1 MGNYKIEKMQKGS
14 IPPNL
19 KDFRA
24 IRIKLA
30 SPEAILSWS
39 YGEVTKPETINY
51 RTQKPEKEGLFSEA
65 IFGPTKDWECYCGK
79 YRRIRYK
86 GIVCDKCGVEVTRA
100 IVRRERMGHI
110 TLASPVSHIWFLRG
124 VPSKMGLLLDLGV
137 QELEKVI
144 YFGAYIVTDVDEEAR
159 GRVIAEIEREYKA
172 KAKTLESKGKSR
184 ELKALRDQALE
195 ELAGIKKYKVLSEL
209 EYYDLSLKYGEV
221 FKADIGAE
229 AVRRIFENMDLAEV
243 KQDVLRKMEKT
254 DLLKGDA
261 DAAGIIAA
269 GGEVSSSGGPIGS
282 TAALETEFPIGNSV
296 SKSRK
301 SASDGVDKKK
311 QLRRLRLVEAL
322 MRNNIRPEWMFIS
335 VVPVIPPDLRPM
347 VPLDGGRYASSDVN
361 DLYRRV
367 INRNNRLKKL
377 IDLKS
382 PEVIVRN
389 EKRMLQEAV
398 DSLIDNSSH
407 RGGGAEANAAGGQ
420 KRALKSLADLL
431 KGKQGRF
438 RQNLLGKRV
447 DYSGRSVIVVGPE
460 LKLYQAGLPKRMA
473 LEIFKPFVINKLI
486 YEKEV
491 ASNIRNASRL
501 VEDEADVVWESLE
514 EVIRDRA
521 ILLNRA
527 PTLHRLGIQAF
538 QPILIEGS
546 AIQVHPLVCQA
557 FNADFDGDQMAVHL
571 PLSAEAQKEAHE
583 IMLASKN
590 LLKPATGEAIANP
603 QQDMV
608 LGIYWMT
615 SEWVKGEKGDERGAK
630 GAGKVFGSANEAIL
644 AYDFAVVDLR
654 AKIKVRF
661 EKTKGEFIETTV
673 GRILFNRVLPA
684 GWEYVNKV
692 MDKRSLSKLTSTII
706 RKLPNEESV
715 KVLDAIKDLGFDFAT
730 RSGISWGM
738 DDVIVPQK
746 KAGLAAQARTEVENI
761 REYYLQGLLTLEE
774 RKTKSIAIW
783 HRLKEE
789 ITKVVPEE
797 MKKTNPVFQ
806 IFDSGSRGS
815 MSQLT
820 QMAGMKGLVINP
832 AGEIIELPIV
842 PSFKEG
848 FNVLEYFI
856 STHGARKGT
865 TDTALKTAAAG
876 YLTRR
881 LVDVAQDVVV
891 RERDCGDE
899 TGVVKRRVDS
909 EEIGVPLGD
918 RLVGR
923 AALQDAKDG
932 RGKVFIKKG
941 DLITAEQARQLD
953 EAGLAEFKV
962 RSVLRCRSRV
972 GICAMCFGSDLG
984 TNKLVVEGAAVGI
997 VTAQAIG
1004 EPGTQLTM
1012 RTFHVGGVAGGSDIT
1027 QGLPRVEEVFEVRS
1041 PKGKG
1046 LLSEYDGVVED
1057 VVSQGGEKVIK
1068 IRVEEGEKRA
1078 KKEKEGTA
1086 KEYSLPVGAGV
1097 LVEKG
1102 DLVSRGTQLS
1112 EGHLDLHELFELS
1125 GLEAVERYIVREVES
1140 IYVTQGASINEKYV
1154 EVIVRQMFSRL
1165 RVKEAGDTALLP
1177 GEVVEKW
1184 RLLEENRRLGDK
1196 GDKKGEK
1203 GERGEKGKE
1212 ATYEQLLLG
1221 ITKVSLTTESFL
1233 SAASFQETARSLIG
1247 AAIEAKEDRLKG
1259 LKENVIVGRL
1269 IPAGTG
1275 FRG

>member
-1 MGNYKIEKMQKGS
+1 MPKTS

-30 SPEAILSWS
+30 SPEDILDWS
-39 YGEVTKPETINY
+39 YGEITKPETINY

-144 YFGAYIVTDVDEEAR
+144 YFAAYIIIEVDEEAR
-159 GRVIAEIEREYKA
+159 GRVLEEIEREYKTKQKTQTT
-172 KAKTLESKGKSR
+172 KASQR
-184 ELKALRDQALE
+184 ELKSLRDAAVD
-195 ELAGIKKYKVLSEL
+195 ELAKLKKFQVLSEAQ
-209 EYYDLSLKYGEV
+209 YYALSVKYGEV

-229 AVRRIFENMDLAEV
+229 AVRKIFEGMDLEE
-243 KQDVLRKMEKT
+243 LRNEIKAKMEKI
-254 DLLKGDA
+254 D
-261 DAAGIIAA
+261 
-269 GGEVSSSGGPIGS
+269 
-282 TAALETEFPIGNSV
+282 ETG
-296 SKSRK
+296 
-301 SASDGVDKKK
+301 DKKK
-311 QLRRLRLVEAL
+311 ILRRLRLAESL
-322 MRNNIRPEWMFIS
+322 IRNNLRPEWMFIS

-347 VPLDGGRYASSDVN
+347 VPLDGGRYATSDVN

-398 DSLIDNSSH
+398 DALIDNSAH
-407 RGGGAEANAAGGQ
+407 RGSEPTATTAGGG

-460 LKLYQAGLPKRMA
+460 LKLHQTGLPKRMA
-473 LEIFKPFVINKLI
+473 LEIFKPFVIHKLI
-486 YEKEV
+486 YQKEV

-501 VEDEADVVWESLE
+501 VDEEADIVWESLE
-514 EVIRDRA
+514 EVIADKV

-538 QPILIEGS
+538 QPILIDGS

-571 PLSAEAQKEAHE
+571 PLGEEAQREAKE
-583 IMLASKN
+583 IMLSSRN
-590 LLKPATGEAIANP
+590 LLKPATGEAIVDP
-603 QQDMV
+603 QKDMV

-615 SEWVKGEKGDERGAK
+615 SEAQSSEALAKEDEEKSKKPYSASTKVGATKGE
-630 GAGKVFGSANEAIL
+630 GKIFGSANEAIL
-644 AYDFAVVDLR
+644 AYDFGEVDLR
-654 AKIKVRF
+654 VKIKVRF
-661 EKTKGEFIETTV
+661 EKTKGEFVETTV
-673 GRILFNRVLPA
+673 GRILFNRVLPDEV
-684 GWEYVNKV
+684 GYINETMTRKKLV
-692 MDKRSLSKLTSTII
+692 RLTSEII
-706 RKLPNEESV
+706 QNFPQERV
-715 KVLDAIKDLGFDFAT
+715 VRVLDDIKALGFDFST
-730 RSGISWGM
+730 KSGISWGM
-738 DDVIVPQK
+738 DDIIVPPEK
-746 KAGLAAQARTEVENI
+746 EKIINKATTEVEKI
-761 REYYLQGLLTLEE
+761 REHYFSGLLTLDE
-774 RKTKSIAIW
+774 RKYKSIAIW
-783 HRLKEE
+783 HKTKEE
-789 ITKVVPEE
+789 IAKMVPPT
-797 MKKTNPVFQ
+797 MHKANPVFM
-806 IFDSGSRGS
+806 IFDSGSRGNI
-815 MSQLT
+815 SQLT
-820 QMAGMKGLVINP
+820 QMAGMKGVVINP
-832 AGEIIELPIV
+832 AGETIELPIV

-891 RERDCGDE
+891 REDDCGDTE
-899 TGVVKRRVDS
+899 GVVKHKDDGAEINLSLGERVLGRVLLQDIKDS
-909 EEIGVPLGD
+909 KGKIIAKNGD
-918 RLVGR
+918 LVTR
-923 AALQDAKDG
+923 AAAK
-932 RGKVFIKKG
+932 KI
-941 DLITAEQARQLD
+941 D
-953 EAGLAEFKV
+953 ELVSLEEGLKEIKV
-962 RSVLRCRSRV
+962 RSVLRCKSIK
-972 GICAMCFGSDLG
+972 GICAQCFGYDLG
-984 TNKLVVEGAAVGI
+984 SNSLVAIGSAVGI

-1012 RTFHVGGVAGGSDIT
+1012 RTFHVGGVAGASDIT
-1027 QGLPRVEEVFEVRS
+1027 QGLPRVEEVFEVRP
-1041 PKGKG
+1041 PKGEAV
-1046 LLSEYDGVVED
+1046 LSQYDGVVED
-1057 VVSQGGEKVIK
+1057 VVSQGAQKIIR
-1068 IRVEEGEKRA
+1068 IRVSDKSSPASRKA
-1078 KKEKEGTA
+1078 TQDDKV
-1086 KEYSLPVGAGV
+1086 KEYSVPLGVSV

-1102 DLVSRGTQLS
+1102 DLVAKGSQLS
-1112 EGHLDLHELFELS
+1112 EGNLNLQDLFLLS
-1125 GLEAVERYIVREVES
+1125 GQEAVERYVVKEVET
-1140 IYVTQGASINEKYV
+1140 IYVTQGASINEKYL
-1154 EVIVRQMFSRL
+1154 EVIARQMFSRV
-1165 RVKEAGDTALLP
+1165 RVLEPGDTALLP
-1177 GEVVEKW
+1177 GEVAEKW
-1184 RLLEENRRLGDK
+1184 TVWEENAKLKKPSSAFAKASADK
-1196 GDKKGEK
+1196 SAKATEGKVKK
-1203 GERGEKGKE
+1203 

-1221 ITKVSLTTESFL
+1221 ITKVSLTTDSFL
-1233 SAASFQETARSLIG
+1233 SAASFQETARSLIN
-1247 AAIEAKEDRLKG
+1247 AAIEAKEDRLRG

-1275 FRG
+1275 YRE

>member
-1 MGNYKIEKMQKGS
+1 MQKGS

-30 SPEAILSWS
+30 SPEDILSWS

-159 GRVIAEIEREYKA
+159 ARVVAEIEREYKA
-172 KAKTLESKGKSR
+172 KAKNVESKGKSR
-184 ELKALRDQALE
+184 ELKQLRDQALE

-209 EYYDLSLKYGEV
+209 EYYDLALKYGEV

-229 AVRRIFENMDLAEV
+229 AVRHIFEAMDLAEV
-243 KQDVLRKMEKT
+243 KRDVLRKMEKADSGSVKNVPVNET
-254 DLLKGDA
+254 DPVGVSEFPETDP
-261 DAAGIIAA
+261 IE
-269 GGEVSSSGGPIGS
+269 GGSSVKKTISGG
-282 TAALETEFPIGNSV
+282 LDSV
-296 SKSRK
+296 KGKTSY
-301 SASDGVDKKK
+301 GVDKKK

-322 MRNNIRPEWMFIS
+322 TRNNIRPEWMFIS

-377 IDLKS
+377 IELKS
-382 PEVIVRN
+382 PEVIIRN

-407 RGGGAEANAAGGQ
+407 RGAEANAAGGQ
-420 KRALKSLADLL
+420 KRALKSLADML

-501 VEDEADVVWESLE
+501 VEDEVDVVWESLE
-514 EVIRDRA
+514 EVIRDRL

-583 IMLASKN
+583 VMLSSKN

-615 SEWVKGEKGDERGAK
+615 SEVEEDRDGLGQPHAAKAPRGKGKI
-630 GAGKVFGSANEAIL
+630 FGSANEAIL
-644 AYDFAVVDLR
+644 AYDFGEADLR

-673 GRILFNRVLPA
+673 GRILFNRVLPD
-684 GWEYVNKV
+684 GWEYVNKI

-715 KVLDAIKDLGFDFAT
+715 KVLDAIKNLGFDFAT

-738 DDVIVPQK
+738 DDVIVPPK
-746 KAGLAAQARTEVENI
+746 KAGLVAEAQDKVENI

-783 HRLKEE
+783 HQLKEE
-789 ITKVVPEE
+789 ITKIVPEE

-806 IFDSGSRGS
+806 IFDSGARGS
-815 MSQLT
+815 MGQLT

-832 AGEIIELPIV
+832 AGEIIELPIL

-899 TGVVKRRVDS
+899 TGVVKHREDG
-909 EEIGVPLGD
+909 EEIGVSLGD
-918 RLVGR
+918 RLAGR

-932 RGKVFIKKG
+932 KGKIFIKKG
-941 DLITAEQARQLD
+941 DLITPEQARQLD
-953 EAGLAEFKV
+953 EVGLGEFRV
-962 RSVLRCRSRV
+962 RSVLRCQSRV
-972 GICAMCFGSDLG
+972 GICAMCFGYDLG
-984 TNKLVVEGAAVGI
+984 TNGLVSQGAAVGI

-1041 PKGKG
+1041 PKGKA
-1046 LLSEYDGVVED
+1046 LLSEYNGVIED
-1057 VVSQGGEKVIK
+1057 IVSQGAQKVIK

-1078 KKEKEGTA
+1078 KREKGNPTSRKASRDEVV
-1086 KEYSLPVGAGV
+1086 KEYSLPVGAGI

-1102 DLVSRGTQLS
+1102 DLVGQGTQLS
-1112 EGHLDLHELFELS
+1112 EGHLDLQELFELS

-1184 RLLEENRRLGDK
+1184 KLLDENIRVK
-1196 GDKKGEK
+1196 
-1203 GERGEKGKE
+1203 RGRK

-1247 AAIEAKEDRLKG
+1247 AAIEAKEDQLRG

-1275 FRG
+1275 FRE

>member
-1 MGNYKIEKMQKGS
+1 MQKTT

-30 SPEAILSWS
+30 SPEDILDWS

-65 IFGPTKDWECYCGK
+65 IFGPSKDWECYCGK

-144 YFGAYIVTDVDEEAR
+144 YFAAYIIIEVDEVAR
-159 GRVIAEIEREYKA
+159 AQVLEEIEREYKTKQKSQGSKGA
-172 KAKTLESKGKSR
+172 SYAAASSAKTTVDKSEVKRAAKGEQK
-184 ELKALRDQALE
+184 ELKSLRDAAVG
-195 ELAGIKKYKVLSEL
+195 ELNKLKKFQVLSEAQ
-209 EYYDLSLKYGEV
+209 YYALSVKYGEV

-229 AVRRIFENMDLAEV
+229 AVRKIFENMDLEE
-243 KQDVLRKMEKT
+243 LRNEITAKMDKI
-254 DLLKGDA
+254 D
-261 DAAGIIAA
+261 
-269 GGEVSSSGGPIGS
+269 
-282 TAALETEFPIGNSV
+282 ETG
-296 SKSRK
+296 
-301 SASDGVDKKK
+301 DKKK
-311 QLRRLRLVEAL
+311 ILRRLRLTQSL
-322 MRNNIRPEWMFIS
+322 IRNNLRPEWMFIS
-335 VVPVIPPDLRPM
+335 VLPVIPPDLRPM
-347 VPLDGGRYASSDVN
+347 VPLDGGRYATSDVN

-398 DSLIDNSSH
+398 DALIDNSAH
-407 RGGGAEANAAGGQ
+407 RGNEPTATTVGGG
-420 KRALKSLADLL
+420 KRTLKSLADLL

-460 LKLYQAGLPKRMA
+460 LKLHQTGLPKRMA
-473 LEIFKPFVINKLI
+473 LEIFKPFVIHKLI

-501 VEDEADVVWESLE
+501 VEEEADIVWESLE
-514 EVIRDRA
+514 EVIADKV

-538 QPILIEGS
+538 HPILIEGS

-571 PLSAEAQKEAHE
+571 PLSDEAQREAKE
-583 IMLASKN
+583 IMLSSRN
-590 LLKPATGEAIANP
+590 LLKPATGEAIVDP
-603 QQDMV
+603 QKDMV

-615 SEWVKGEKGDERGAK
+615 SESEKEEKGEGPSTLLGT
-630 GAGKVFGSANEAIL
+630 GKIFGSANEAIL
-644 AYDFAVVDLR
+644 AYDFGEADLR

-661 EKTKGEFIETTV
+661 EKSKGEFVETTV
-673 GRILFNRVLPA
+673 GRILFNQVLPDEVSYVNETMNRKKLVRLTSEMIQNFSQSEVVRVL
-684 GWEYVNKV
+684 
-692 MDKRSLSKLTSTII
+692 D
-706 RKLPNEESV
+706 
-715 KVLDAIKDLGFDFAT
+715 DIKTLGFDFST

-738 DDVIVPQK
+738 DDIIVPK
-746 KAGLAAQARTEVENI
+746 DKEKIVNAAMGEVEKI
-761 REYYLQGLLTLEE
+761 REHYLSGLLTLEE
-774 RKTKSIAIW
+774 RKSKSIAIW
-783 HRLKEE
+783 HKTKEE
-789 ITKVVPEE
+789 IAKLVPLT
-797 MKKTNPVFQ
+797 MRQSNPVFM
-806 IFDSGSRGS
+806 IFDSGSRGNI
-815 MSQLT
+815 SQLT
-820 QMAGMKGLVINP
+820 QMAGMKGVVINP
-832 AGEIIELPIV
+832 AGETIELPIV

-891 RERDCGDE
+891 REDDCGDTE
-899 TGVVKRRVDS
+899 GVIKHKEDGAEINLSLGERV
-909 EEIGVPLGD
+909 L
-918 RLVGR
+918 GR
-923 AALQDAKDG
+923 AVLEDIKDEKGKIIVKNGALVTRGEAKKIDE
-932 RGKVFIKKG
+932 
-941 DLITAEQARQLD
+941 LISSGGALKQI
-953 EAGLAEFKV
+953 KV
-962 RSVLRCRSRV
+962 RSVMRCKSIK
-972 GICAMCFGSDLG
+972 GICAQCFGYDLG
-984 TNKLVVEGAAVGI
+984 SNSKVELGSAVGI

-1012 RTFHVGGVAGGSDIT
+1012 RTFHVGGVAGASAIT
-1027 QGLPRVEEVFEVRS
+1027 QGLPRVEEVFEVRP
-1041 PKGKG
+1041 PKGEAI
-1046 LLSEYDGVVED
+1046 LCQYDGVVED
-1057 VVSQGGEKVIK
+1057 VVSQGAQ
-1068 IRVEEGEKRA
+1068 RVVRISIESKGGKGTKGDKRDI
-1078 KKEKEGTA
+1078 
-1086 KEYSLPVGAGV
+1086 KEYSVPLGITV

-1102 DLVSRGTQLS
+1102 DLVAKGSQLT
-1112 EGHLDLHELFELS
+1112 EGNLNLQDLFLFS
-1125 GLEAVERYIVREVES
+1125 GQEAVERYVVKEVET
-1140 IYVTQGASINEKYV
+1140 IYVTQGASINEKYL
-1154 EVIVRQMFSRL
+1154 EVIARQMFSRV
-1165 RVKEAGDTALLP
+1165 RVLEPGDTALLP
-1177 GEVVEKW
+1177 GEVAEKW
-1184 RLLEENRRLGDK
+1184 TVWEENARV
-1196 GDKKGEK
+1196 KKGGVK
-1203 GERGEKGKE
+1203 GERGEEKGKK

-1221 ITKVSLTTESFL
+1221 ITKVSLTTDSFL
-1233 SAASFQETARSLIG
+1233 SAASFQETARSLIN
-1247 AAIEAKEDRLKG
+1247 AAIEAKEDRLRG

-1275 FRG
+1275 YRE